1 MVDNLLD
8 TDAFPWHADWYA
20 AQVLAA
26 LGRRG
31 FQDNFRLWYNDNAD
45 HLGPRTPRLVQYD
58 GILQQ
63 ALRDVSAWAEQGI
76 APPRST
82 RYDVVDSQVSV
93 PASAAA
99 RRGIQPVVD
108 LKVDGATRID
118 VTAGQPVTFRAHIH
132 VPPRTGEIVAT
143 EWDLEGTGAFTPAA
157 FGAPNRVVHL
167 RTTYTYTTPG
177 TYYAALRATAQ
188 RDGDTDTSFA
198 RVQNLGRVR
207 VVVHGP

>member
-20 AQVLAA
+20 AQV
-26 LGRRG
+26 RRRWG
-31 FQDNFRLWYNDNAD
+31 TRLRRQLPA
-45 HLGPRTPRLVQYD
+45 LVQRQRRPPRSPHAPSRRYD

-82 RYDVVDSQVSV
+82 RYEVVDSQVSV

-108 LKVDGATRID
+108 LKVRGPGHDRVD
-118 VTAGQPVTFRAHIH
+118 VAAGQPVTFRARIH
-132 VPPRTGEIVAT
+132 VPPRTGQVVAT
-143 EWDLEGTGAFTPAA
+143 EWDFAGTGNFTPAS
-157 FGAPNRVVHL
+157 FGPPKPTVHVQHHLHLHHARHVL
-167 RTTYTYTTPG
+167 RGAAGHVTT
-177 TYYAALRATAQ
+177 R
-188 RDGDTDTSFA
+188 R
-198 RVQNLGRVR
+198 
-207 VVVHGP
+207 